1 MHLKPLSVV
10 FLLLSSSLMQSQTVT
25 SFEGIDASQLT
36 TRRLDV
42 DPNGAV
48 GTLHFMEWVNTY
60 YQAYGKSTF
69 APVWATPQNGTQPWH
84 QHNMPNCYNVAG
96 DGIITFDRVADR
108 WVIAVRSSSN
118 GNYYYCLAV
127 SNTGNLTSNTFAW
140 STYQFLL
147 NPILGTNAFGH
158 VYFPDWPRLGTWAD
172 AYYVTF
178 NLLDPDHKF
187 KEIGVV
193 ACALDRLNI
202 IKGLN
207 PRAPQCFSDP
217 NPIPSTGSVYLSHSL
232 IPADLEGTT
241 APPAGRDEFMVSIQ
255 NPLVDGFTTTSSSL
269 NLWDFHVDWGT
280 PSNSRFSRSSLSVA
294 PYTPGCYNPTN
305 VLNALCVPEPAINPA
320 TGAHYRIDSVGD
332 RIMPRLAY
340 RNFVTYESFLFSF
353 TVQVAAAS
361 KQTGI
366 RWFEL
371 RGSGIPHVART
382 GRIDPDNSLFRFL
395 PGIAQ
400 DRVGN
405 VAVGYS
411 VSSATTHPGIKAAW
425 WPLGS
430 TTPTEILIQNGSG
443 DEENSWHWG
452 DYTSMTVD
460 PIDNCTFWY
469 VNQYL
474 ASNQTETSINWKTR
488 IGNFKI
494 STCH

>member
-60 YQAYGKSTF
+60 YQAYDKSTF

-294 PYTPGCYNPTN
+294 PYTPGCYNLTN

-361 KQTGI
+361 KETGI

-371 RGSGIPHVART
+371 RGVT
-382 GRIDPDNSLFRFL
+382 GGPVTVFQESTYQPDTTWRWMGSIAMDTFGNMALGFSASDATIHPQIRYAGRLATDPINTLAQGEAHLFD
-395 PGIAQ
+395 GA
-400 DRVGN
+400 
-405 VAVGYS
+405 
-411 VSSATTHPGIKAAW
+411 
-425 WPLGS
+425 GS
-430 TTPTEILIQNGSG
+430 QTDTVNR
-443 DEENSWHWG
+443 WG
-452 DYTSMTVD
+452 DYSSMAIDPVD
-460 PIDNCTFWY
+460 DRTFWY
-469 VNQYL
+469 T
-474 ASNQTETSINWKTR
+474 TEYYNRTSSFNWRTR
-488 IGNFKI
+488 IGSFRLQ
-494 STCH
+494 